1 MGGKAFT
8 TGPAPLLT
16 PRMPPQ
22 TYRTLTTHLL
32 TLLSTLYHRAQTPL
46 PSPNKSTH
54 GDIDI
59 LVSDPLSPTSPPT
72 TETLTKE
79 LAAERVSTTPNSATT
94 SFALPY
100 PDLPGNHVQL
110 DVHVCRPETF
120 EWQLFL
126 QSHGDLWN
134 LLGTTIRPF
143 GLTANDVGLHLRIAE
158 IEGRDRR
165 RSMVFLT
172 REPDV
177 VLDFLGLDAG
187 VYWRGFES
195 LEAMYRYVVGCRF
208 FRRERYVR
216 GELKA
221 NDRKRLKQREVYRGF
236 VEGWLGE
243 NEGLVGGMVEGRR
256 EVGRE
261 EVEEEVLERW
271 GKREVYWGVVGRWR
285 REREELEVR
294 REGRQRRKAE
304 AAEGEEYADA
314 WMRWIKH
321 DSTKA

>member
-1 MGGKAFT
+1 
-8 TGPAPLLT
+8 
-16 PRMPPQ
+16 
-22 TYRTLTTHLL
+22 
-32 TLLSTLYHRAQTPL
+32 
-46 PSPNKSTH
+46 
-54 GDIDI
+54 
-59 LVSDPLSPTSPPT
+59 
-72 TETLTKE
+72 
-79 LAAERVSTTPNSATT
+79 
-94 SFALPY
+94 
-100 PDLPGNHVQL
+100 
-110 DVHVCRPETF
+110 
-120 EWQLFL
+120 
-126 QSHGDLWN
+126 
-134 LLGTTIRPF
+134 
-143 GLTANDVGLHLRIAE
+143 
-158 IEGRDRR
+158 
-165 RSMVFLT
+165 MVFLT

-216 GELKA
+216 WELKA

-243 NEGLVGGMVEGRR
+243 NEGLVGGMGEGRR

-294 REGRQRRKAE
+294 REGRERRKAE